1 MKKKL
6 FLFLISIFMFF
17 PLVSCKKTD
26 EIKNL
31 TDGNSNKISNQ
42 DKFTKKDKK
51 LLLVSFTILEDM
63 VKNIVGEEY
72 KVESITKPGM
82 EVHGYQ
88 VTPSDLVRG
97 SKAII
102 FIQNGFGFELWAD
115 KFVSNFDIEKI
126 TISKNLEPIF
136 INEDIYKGKP
146 NPHAWISPKR
156 GIIYVDIL
164 LEALSELDPENKSKF
179 KKNAQ
184 TYKNKIKKIDED
196 FSLFL
201 NTLEKSKRYLV
212 SCEGAFSY
220 LTNDYALN
228 EAYLWPVNA
237 ESQIT
242 PKRMA
247 KVIKLVKEKKIPA
260 VFCESTVSSESQR
273 SVATETGAIFGGNL
287 YVDSLSNKNGPAETY
302 LDMLRYNLDTIKK
315 GFNTS
320 LKNKK

>member
-1 MKKKL
+1 MKKNLL
-6 FLFLISIFMFF
+6 FILSCLLLF
-17 PLVSCKKTD
+17 PLTACK
-26 EIKNL
+26 N
-31 TDGNSNKISNQ
+31 NSEVENPIINQGPELINQNKII
-42 DKFTKKDKK
+42 KKEKK
-51 LLLVSFTILEDM
+51 LLLVSFTILEDI
-63 VKNIVGEEY
+63 VKNIVGNEF

-115 KFVSNFDIEKI
+115 KFVNNLDVERI
-126 TISKNLEPIF
+126 TIANNLEPIF
-136 INEDIYKGKP
+136 ISEDAYKGKP

-156 GIIYVDIL
+156 GILYVDIL
-164 LEALSELDPENKSKF
+164 LEELSKLDPNNKEKF

-184 TYKNKIKKIDED
+184 IYKNKIKKIDED

-201 NTLEKSKRYLV
+201 NTLQKSKRFLV

-220 LTNDYALN
+220 LTNDYGLE

-247 KVIKLVKEKKIPA
+247 KVINLVKDKQIPA
-260 VFCESTVSSESQR
+260 VFCESTVSSDSQE
-273 SVATETGAIFGGNL
+273 SVANETGAFFGGNL
-287 YVDSLSNKNGPAETY
+287 YVDSLSKKNGPAESY
-302 LDMLRYNLDTIKK
+302 LEMLEYNLGTIKN
-315 GFNTS
+315 GFNAS
-320 LKNKK
+320 LKN